1 MSHLH
6 DHRTSLI
13 CSVEQYLNRVQNS
26 EEVGGKFLALIT
38 TVPHCADRE
47 TLPGHLT
54 ASAWVVNPTLDA
66 CLLIFHKKLG
76 IWIQAGGHA
85 DGEFNLEEVAKR
97 EVQEETGVTASAMLD
112 NSIFDLDIHEI
123 PETKSSPSHQHFDV
137 RYLLKAEEGGR
148 LTHNEEVHAARWVP
162 FDEVENYTQEHSIL
176 RMREKCKAI
185 LWK

>member
-1 MSHLH
+1 MSHVH

-13 CSVEQYLNRVQNS
+13 CSVEQYLISAPNS
-26 EEVGGKFLALIT
+26 EEICGKFLDLIT

-47 TLPGHLT
+47 TLPAHLT

-85 DGEFNLEEVAKR
+85 DGDFNLGEVAKR
-97 EVQEETGVTASAMLD
+97 EVREETGIVASKVLD
-112 NSIFDLDIHEI
+112 TSIFDLDIHDI
-123 PETKSSPSHQHFDV
+123 PETKSSPPHQHFDV
-137 RYLLKAEEGGR
+137 RYLFKAEDGGR
-148 LTHNEEVHAARWVP
+148 LTHNEEVHAALWVP

-176 RMREKCKAI
+176 RMRKKCKAI
-185 LWK
+185 LF